1 MKPLLNNMNILLIG
15 PQGSGKGTQAR
26 LLVEKLGLFYFESGG
41 FLREIAKKNEKVK
54 EMLAGGNFVPDQ
66 EMVSYVT
73 AYLDE
78 KGIYDNIL
86 FDGFPR
92 SIVQYDFLKSWLK
105 QKNVSLN
112 LALILEI
119 SEDETVRRLSARR
132 SDPQIGKIYNL
143 ITDPPPNNIDKNL
156 LVQRDDDKPEAIKK
170 RLGWYKEQ
178 VIPLIVEL
186 KKEIKVVEINGERP
200 INEIQNDLI
209 KWINS
214 TQKQNQK

>member
-1 MKPLLNNMNILLIG
+1 MRLSLNNMNILLIG
-15 PQGSGKGTQAR
+15 LQGSGKGTQAR
-26 LLVEKLGLFYFESGG
+26 LLVEKLGFYYFESGE
-41 FLREIAKKNEKVK
+41 FLRKIAEKNETVK
-54 EMLAGGNFVPDQ
+54 KMLAGGTFVPDK
-66 EMVSYVT
+66 EIVSYVT

-92 SIVQYDFLKSWLK
+92 SITQYDFLKSWLK
-105 QKNVSLN
+105 EKNVSLN

-132 SDPQIGKIYNL
+132 SDPKTGKIYNL
-143 ITDPPPNNIDKNL
+143 VTDPPPADIDRNL

-178 VIPLIVEL
+178 VLPLIAQL
-186 KKEIKVVEINGERP
+186 KNEIRVVEVDGERP
-200 INEIQNDLI
+200 IDEIQNNLLKEI
-209 KWINS
+209 ESLNK
-214 TQKQNQK
+214 

>member
-1 MKPLLNNMNILLIG
+1 MRLSLNNMNILLIG

-26 LLVEKLGLFYFESGG
+26 LLVEKLGFYYFESGE
-41 FLREIAKKNEKVK
+41 FLRKIAEKNETVK
-54 EMLAGGNFVPDQ
+54 KMLAGGTFVPDK
-66 EMVSYVT
+66 EIVSYVT

-92 SIVQYDFLKSWLK
+92 SITQYDFLKSWLK
-105 QKNVSLN
+105 EKNVSLN

-132 SDPQIGKIYNL
+132 SDPKTGKIYNL
-143 ITDPPPNNIDKNL
+143 VTDPPPADIDRNL

-178 VIPLIVEL
+178 VLPLIAQL
-186 KKEIKVVEINGERP
+186 KNEIRVVEVDGERP
-200 INEIQNDLI
+200 IDEIQNNLLKEI
-209 KWINS
+209 ESLNK
-214 TQKQNQK
+214 

>member
-1 MKPLLNNMNILLIG
+1 
-15 PQGSGKGTQAR
+15 
-26 LLVEKLGLFYFESGG
+26 
-41 FLREIAKKNEKVK
+41 LRKIAEENETVKK
-54 EMLAGGNFVPDQ
+54 MLAEGTFVPDK
-66 EMVSYVT
+66 EIVSYVT

-92 SIVQYDFLKSWLK
+92 SITQYDFLKSWLK
-105 QKNVSLN
+105 EKNVSLN

-132 SDPQIGKIYNL
+132 SDPKTGKIYNL
-143 ITDPPPNNIDKNL
+143 VTDPPPADIDRNL

-178 VIPLIVEL
+178 VLPLIAQL
-186 KKEIKVVEINGERP
+186 KNEIRVVEVDGERP
-200 INEIQNDLI
+200 IDEIQNNLLKEI
-209 KWINS
+209 ESLNK
-214 TQKQNQK
+214 

>member
-1 MKPLLNNMNILLIG
+1 MNIILLG

-26 LLVEKLGLFYFESGG
+26 LLVGKFGFFYFESGG
-41 FLREIAKKNEKVK
+41 FLRELSSKNEKVK
-54 EMLAGGNFVPDQ
+54 AMLDKGAFVPDE

-73 AYLDE
+73 AFLDE
-78 KGIYDNIL
+78 KGLNDDIL

-92 SIVQYDFLKSWLK
+92 SITQYDFLKSWLK
-105 QKNVSLN
+105 EKNVSLN

-132 SDPQIGKIYNL
+132 SDPKTGKIYNL
-143 ITDPPPNNIDKNL
+143 VTDPPPADIDRNL

-178 VIPLIVEL
+178 VLPLIAQL
-186 KKEIKVVEINGERP
+186 KNEIRVVEVDGERP
-200 INEIQNDLI
+200 IDEIQNNLLKEI
-209 KWINS
+209 ESLNK
-214 TQKQNQK
+214 

>member
-1 MKPLLNNMNILLIG
+1 MNILLIG

-26 LLVEKLGLFYFESGG
+26 LLVEKLGFYYFESGE
-41 FLREIAKKNEKVK
+41 FLRKIAEKNETVK
-54 EMLAGGNFVPDQ
+54 KMLAGGTFVPDK
-66 EMVSYVT
+66 EIVSYVT

-92 SIVQYDFLKSWLK
+92 SITQYDFLKSWLK
-105 QKNVSLN
+105 EKNVSLN

-132 SDPQIGKIYNL
+132 SDPKTGKIYNL
-143 ITDPPPNNIDKNL
+143 VTDPPPADIDRNL

-178 VIPLIVEL
+178 VLPLIAQL
-186 KKEIKVVEINGERP
+186 KNEIRVVEVDGERP
-200 INEIQNDLI
+200 IDEIQNNLLKEI
-209 KWINS
+209 ESLNK
-214 TQKQNQK
+214 

>member
-1 MKPLLNNMNILLIG
+1 MRLSLNNMNILLIG

-26 LLVEKLGLFYFESGG
+26 LLVEKLGFYYFESGE
-41 FLREIAKKNEKVK
+41 FLRKIAEKNETVK
-54 EMLAGGNFVPDQ
+54 KMLAEGTFVPDK
-66 EMVSYVT
+66 EIVSYVT

-92 SIVQYDFLKSWLK
+92 SITQYDFLKSWLK
-105 QKNVSLN
+105 EKNVSLN

-132 SDPQIGKIYNL
+132 SDPKTGKIYNL
-143 ITDPPPNNIDKNL
+143 VTDPPPADIDRNL

-178 VIPLIVEL
+178 VLPLIAQL
-186 KKEIKVVEINGERP
+186 KNEIRVVEVDGERP
-200 INEIQNDLI
+200 IDEIQNNLLKEI
-209 KWINS
+209 ESLNK
-214 TQKQNQK
+214 

>member
-1 MKPLLNNMNILLIG
+1 MPLALFVFMHIVFFG
-15 PQGSGKGTQAR
+15 SEGSGKGTQAR
-26 LLVEKLGLFYFESGG
+26 LLVEKLGFYYFESGE
-41 FLREIAKKNEKVK
+41 FLRKIAEKNETVK
-54 EMLAGGNFVPDQ
+54 KMLAGGTFVPDK
-66 EMVSYVT
+66 EIVSYVT

-92 SIVQYDFLKSWLK
+92 SITQYDFLKSWLK
-105 QKNVSLN
+105 EKNVSLN

-132 SDPQIGKIYNL
+132 SDPKTGKIYNL
-143 ITDPPPNNIDKNL
+143 VTDPPPADIDRNL

-178 VIPLIVEL
+178 VLPLIAQL
-186 KKEIKVVEINGERP
+186 KNEIRVVEVDGERP
-200 INEIQNDLI
+200 IDEIQNNLLKEI
-209 KWINS
+209 ESLNK
-214 TQKQNQK
+214 